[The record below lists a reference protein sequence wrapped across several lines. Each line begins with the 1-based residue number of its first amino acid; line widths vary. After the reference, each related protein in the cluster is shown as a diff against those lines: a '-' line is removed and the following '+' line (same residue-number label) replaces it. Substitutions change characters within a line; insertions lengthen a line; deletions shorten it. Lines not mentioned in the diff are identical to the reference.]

1 VRSGNSVKQQEY
13 QRLKQRCIQF
23 FKDIYREDEKV
34 IVFGEGNLDARIVLV
49 GEAPGEQECI
59 EGRPFVGQAGKNL
72 NEFLD
77 ILQWKRESLY
87 ITNAVK
93 FRPYKVNP
101 ETGRKINRP
110 PNREELALCFSW
122 LLKELDLVDPEI
134 VVTLGNV
141 PLRTITGDGRMN
153 IGSVHGRPLEV
164 ELPDV
169 QRRYLLFPLYH
180 PASVIYRKNLRVTYL
195 EDLKKL
201 KAYLEVHSERNGSK
215 SNTRGVMYDTNRI
228 RTH

>member
-1 VRSGNSVKQQEY
+1 MKQQEY
-13 QRLKQRCIQF
+13 QRLKRRCLQF
-23 FKDIYREDEKV
+23 FKDIYREDERI

-49 GEAPGEQECI
+49 GEAPGEQESI
-59 EGRPFVGQAGKNL
+59 QGRPFVGQAGKNL

-77 ILQWKRESLY
+77 ILQLKRESLY

-101 ETGRKINRP
+101 ETGRKSNRP
-110 PNREELALCFSW
+110 PNREELELSFSW
-122 LLKELDLVDPEI
+122 LLKELDLVGPEI

-141 PLRTITGDGRMN
+141 PLRAITGDSRKN

-164 ELPDV
+164 ELPDA
-169 QRRYLLFPLYH
+169 QRKYLLFPLYH
-180 PASVIYRKNLRVTYL
+180 PASIIYRKALKPTYI

-201 KAYLEVHSERNGSK
+201 KTYME
-215 SNTRGVMYDTNRI
+215 
-228 RTH
+228 TH